1 MRRSLVLGLAAA
13 TAFLLCL
20 PTQDAAARGGAGAE
34 GGANPQPRVSAAEGE
49 IYFDHAVRFVADGKQ
64 GIHSLTDFYA
74 DLHDVRFSVGS
85 NRHEG
90 HMRLWLKTPDK
101 YRFEIRQKKNPRA
114 PGQRITTKI
123 LDGGKMWIL
132 HPDGRQQR
140 MHGAGGSAAGAIKQM
155 QDDRRRLLDLARF
168 LTLDGLKGPGVTF
181 LNEGFTTG
189 SGTFA
194 GNWIRVRRKIQGGA
208 DVVFYLAHAPD
219 PRDPRRRRATHPGI
233 VKVEGDPRT
242 GEPTEYYLLKNWRRG
257 PQFQYPGEIQA
268 FSQATPNSQMNLF
281 LQAYPADI
289 RINTGLQST
298 LFAPPG
304 ATAPGRG
311 TAGSGRGK

>member
-1 MRRSLVLGLAAA
+1 MRRTLVPAFALLAIVA
-13 TAFLLCL
+13 LLLAL
-20 PTQDAAARGGAGAE
+20 PTRDAAARGGEAQPAPNGAAGDAK
-34 GGANPQPRVSAAEGE
+34 ANAAEGE

-74 DLHDVRFSVGS
+74 DLHDVRFSVGN

-132 HPDGRQQR
+132 HPDGRAQR
-140 MHGAGGSAAGAIKQM
+140 MHGSPDGQRAVTQM

-208 DVVFYLAHAPD
+208 DVVFYLAHVAD
-219 PRDPRRRRATHPGI
+219 PRDPRRRRATYPGI

-268 FSQATPNSQMNLF
+268 FSQAKPGGAMNLF
-281 LQAYPADI
+281 LQAYPSDI

-298 LFAPPG
+298 LFAPPN
-304 ATAPGRG
+304 
-311 TAGSGRGK
+311 